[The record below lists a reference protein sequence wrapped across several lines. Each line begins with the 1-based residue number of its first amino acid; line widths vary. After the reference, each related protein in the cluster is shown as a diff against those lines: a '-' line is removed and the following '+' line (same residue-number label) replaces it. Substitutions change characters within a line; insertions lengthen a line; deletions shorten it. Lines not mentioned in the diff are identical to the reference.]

1 MGILSLEYL
10 VCSISGCQIDDSVFR
25 NGLGFTYKIEV
36 SIGGNVFNKML
47 HNSNSTIFSLYQ
59 LERQICTIEAAFD
72 KAVVQLILGIIHI
85 Y

>member
-1 MGILSLEYL
+1 MGILSLKYL
-10 VCSISGCQIDDSVFR
+10 VFSISGCQIDDSVVRF
-25 NGLGFTYKIEV
+25 YKIEV

-72 KAVVQLILGIIHI
+72 KAVVQLILEIIPRTR
-85 Y
+85 